1 MWNTS
6 SPSSLLW
13 SSLVPSWSHS
23 HVTHLGYS
31 GSPPHSSTCVH
42 HCCYAFHQELL
53 TFLAGG
59 AFEVPGD
66 PASSPP
72 TPRTRLPCSL
82 YSTNL
87 LSVPQTRRAAS
98 PPTPHPRQSR
108 APFAWDIH
116 FPGFPQAGASSSFWS
131 PIKERLLSE
140 AFADHLQPI
149 PLFSFLC
156 CICHHL
162 KRAAHLFV

>member
-66 PASSPP
+66 TASSPP

-98 PPTPHPRQSR
+98 PSPPTPGNPELPLPRIFISQV
-108 APFAWDIH
+108 
-116 FPGFPQAGASSSFWS
+116 FPRLGPPHHSGLRSKSASSVKPLLTTSS
-131 PIKERLLSE
+131 P
-140 AFADHLQPI
+140 FPCF
-149 PLFSFLC
+149 LF
-156 CICHHL
+156 
-162 KRAAHLFV
+162 FVASATI